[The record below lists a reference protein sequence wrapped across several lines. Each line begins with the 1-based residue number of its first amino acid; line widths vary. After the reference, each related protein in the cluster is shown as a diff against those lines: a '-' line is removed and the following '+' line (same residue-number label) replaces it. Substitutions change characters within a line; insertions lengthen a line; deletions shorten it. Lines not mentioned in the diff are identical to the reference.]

1 METPCHLPWPKPS
14 SAKWQERADQHHP
27 AHRMAKFFQEFHG
40 IPWFFQHLI
49 GGYNMNQHDTTQLTQ
64 KSSPFR
70 NHRPWCHDI
79 PLAPPA
85 YSSGISS
92 NSPYKRSKP
101 RAEDSRRIR
110 SFSKREVHQIV
121 MWILRSWLML
131 KTWILCIWVDTIT
144 RIPRPK
150 EVHLHWTLPIRHSM
164 HAILQGPDATKHP
177 MGGRLQRRTW
187 LYWSIDMFCILSVS
201 IFGAPYDGWPTM
213 KNICKSPSQT
223 STKCQTK
230 SKKPDCLSWGIH
242 KLSTSINIHRW
253 LNHQKWL
260 GSIAI
265 SIPDIGFPIA
275 VSTTTPAEAQKIES
289 NWWHWCR
296 KPVWVDVPA
305 MNGGSWKM
313 SPDGLEKTH
322 KKGDLGY
329 GLSLG
334 LYSTTDLYNH
344 YMQKVQTCKYILQSG
359 WYPKFF
365 RITPPISTNSGTS
378 STLCVTKGH
387 LKRSP

>member
-1 METPCHLPWPKPS
+1 MPFTVAKTFICQVTRKGGPAPPCTSHGKVLS
-14 SAKWQERADQHHP
+14 
-27 AHRMAKFFQEFHG
+27 G
-40 IPWFFQHLI
+40 IPWNSLI
-49 GGYNMNQHDTTQLTQ
+49 FSRLDWGYNMNQHDTTQLTQ

-131 KTWILCIWVDTIT
+131 KTWILCPFCVSGLIQ
-144 RIPRPK
+144 
-150 EVHLHWTLPIRHSM
+150 
-164 HAILQGPDATKHP
+164 LQGFQ
-177 MGGRLQRRTW
+177 GRKKSIFIGRFPFAIQCMLSSKAQMPPNIPW
-187 LYWSIDMFCILSVS
+187 GAGFKGEHDSIDMFCILSVS

-260 GSIAI
+260 GQLRSA
-265 SIPDIGFPIA
+265 SLTLGSQLRFQPP
-275 VSTTTPAEAQKIES
+275 TTPAEAQKIES

-296 KPVWVDVPA
+296 KPVW
-305 MNGGSWKM
+305 M
-313 SPDGLEKTH
+313 SPLVIQPEKNDAENPVDPA
-322 KKGDLGY
+322 KNY
-329 GLSLG
+329 
-334 LYSTTDLYNH
+334 
-344 YMQKVQTCKYILQSG
+344 
-359 WYPKFF
+359 
-365 RITPPISTNSGTS
+365 
-378 STLCVTKGH
+378 
-387 LKRSP
+387 RSCSHEGPM

>member
-40 IPWFFQHLI
+40 IPWFFQDLI

-131 KTWILCIWVDTIT
+131 KTWILCPFCVSGLIQ
-144 RIPRPK
+144 
-150 EVHLHWTLPIRHSM
+150 
-164 HAILQGPDATKHP
+164 LQGFQ
-177 MGGRLQRRTW
+177 GRKK
-187 LYWSIDMFCILSVS
+187 S
-201 IFGAPYDGWPTM
+201 IFIGRFPFAIQCMLSSKAQMPP
-213 KNICKSPSQT
+213 NIPWGPASKENMTLLICFASCRFQYLVPHMMDDQPWKTSASLQAKLPPSARQSPRSPIVYPEA
-223 STKCQTK
+223 STNCQRQ
-230 SKKPDCLSWGIH
+230 
-242 KLSTSINIHRW
+242 STSIGGWTIKSDWVNCDQHPW
-253 LNHQKWL
+253 HWVPNCGFNHQPL
-260 GSIAI
+260 Q
-265 SIPDIGFPIA
+265 P
-275 VSTTTPAEAQKIES
+275 
-289 NWWHWCR
+289 R
-296 KPVWVDVPA
+296 
-305 MNGGSWKM
+305 
-313 SPDGLEKTH
+313 H
-322 KKGDLGY
+322 K
-329 GLSLG
+329 
-334 LYSTTDLYNH
+334 
-344 YMQKVQTCKYILQSG
+344 
-359 WYPKFF
+359 
-365 RITPPISTNSGTS
+365 R
-378 STLCVTKGH
+378 
-387 LKRSP
+387 

>member
-1 METPCHLPWPKPS
+1 MDLEFRWRHHAIYRGQNLHLPSDKKGRTSTTLHIAWQS
-14 SAKWQERADQHHP
+14 SFRNSMEFLD
-27 AHRMAKFFQEFHG
+27 FFQD
-40 IPWFFQHLI
+40 LI

-131 KTWILCIWVDTIT
+131 KTWILCPFCVSGLIQ
-144 RIPRPK
+144 
-150 EVHLHWTLPIRHSM
+150 
-164 HAILQGPDATKHP
+164 LQGFQ
-177 MGGRLQRRTW
+177 GRKKSIFIGRFPFAIQCMLSSKAQMPPNIPW
-187 LYWSIDMFCILSVS
+187 GAGFKGEHDSIDMFCILSVS

-260 GSIAI
+260 GQLRSA
-265 SIPDIGFPIA
+265 SLTLGSQLRFQ
-275 VSTTTPAEAQKIES
+275 TTNHSSRGTKDRIELMTLMPQT
-289 NWWHWCR
+289 CL
-296 KPVWVDVPA
+296 DVPSG
-305 MNGGSWKM
+305 NPTRKKWCWK
-313 SPDGLEKTH
+313 SCRSR
-322 KKGDLGY
+322 KKL
-329 GLSLG
+329 
-334 LYSTTDLYNH
+334 
-344 YMQKVQTCKYILQSG
+344 
-359 WYPKFF
+359 
-365 RITPPISTNSGTS
+365 
-378 STLCVTKGH
+378 
-387 LKRSP
+387 